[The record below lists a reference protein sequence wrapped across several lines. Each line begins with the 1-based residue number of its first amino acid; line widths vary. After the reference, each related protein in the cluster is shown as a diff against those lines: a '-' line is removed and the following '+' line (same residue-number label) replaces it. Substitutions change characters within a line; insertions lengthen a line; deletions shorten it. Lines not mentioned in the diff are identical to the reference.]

1 MRLNSFLFLA
11 LLVAIPAQAQDSGS
25 LAEPARTPSADEA
38 PELVRSYQES
48 ITPDDLA
55 AHLYYFASD
64 YFEGRETA
72 TRGQKMAAGYLAS
85 QYRKMGLAPAGTAS
99 TDDAR
104 APSAYLQPFPL
115 YGTRQSG
122 SAVTVKGGPSSTFS
136 ATDRDGHSVLVFG
149 NAPET
154 SAGVVFGGYGIADAD
169 LGYDDFAAMGEAGID
184 YKSSWLLI
192 LGDEP
197 LRDAETSLLKTEDGK
212 PSRWSSSPNV
222 KLRYLFQNGLPAG
235 ILLVG
240 DSSPRAE
247 RSVAE
252 LADAEA
258 GDLGGVGSLSL
269 EPQAGNGRSTPPILV
284 ISTEF
289 ANAILAPSGKTVEG
303 LQSEINAGP
312 EPVVFQVDDAE
323 VSATIETEK
332 YETTSENVIAFIEG
346 SDPDLKDQV
355 VVISSHYDHVGM
367 TGNPPGEDQVY
378 NGADDDGS
386 GTVAVLEIAEA
397 FVRAREAGHGPRRS
411 IAFLNVSGEEKG
423 LLGSRYYTDTEPVFD
438 LENTVAN
445 LNIDMIGR
453 VDPTHPGDSDDYVYI
468 IGSNLISQEL
478 HDTNVRM
485 NALLGTNLDLNE
497 RFNSKDDP
505 NQFYRRSD
513 HWNFGKHEI
522 PFIFFFTGTHEDYH
536 GADDE
541 PDKIEYERLARI
553 SQLIFGTA
561 WQLANQDERPA
572 VSGTGFN

>member
-1 MRLNSFLFLA
+1 MRALLLIFSA
-11 LLVAIPAQAQDSGS
+11 LLVMPAQAQDRAPM
-25 LAEPARTPSADEA
+25 AEPAKTPSADQA
-38 PELVRSYQES
+38 PDLVRTYQDS
-48 ITPDDLA
+48 ITPNDLA
-55 AHLYYFASD
+55 AHLYYIASD
-64 YFEGRETA
+64 DFEGRETS
-72 TRGQKMAAGYLAS
+72 TRGQKMAAAYLAS
-85 QYRKMGLAPAGTAS
+85 QYRRMGLAPAGTAA
-99 TDDAR
+99 TEDAR
-104 APSAYLQPFPL
+104 SPSAYLQPFPL
-115 YGTRQSG
+115 YGTRQTG
-122 SAVTVKGGPSSTFS
+122 STVSVKDGPSSTFS
-136 ATDRDGHSVLVFG
+136 AADRDGHSVLVFG

-154 SAGVVFGGYGIADAD
+154 TADVVFGGYGIADSG
-169 LGYDDFAAMGEAGID
+169 LGYDDYAAMSEAGIE
-184 YKSSWLLI
+184 YQTSWLMI
-192 LGDEP
+192 LADEP
-197 LRDAETSLLKTEDGK
+197 LADAETSLLDTEDGG
-212 PSRWSSSPNV
+212 PSRWSGGVNT
-222 KLRYLFQNGLPAG
+222 KLRHLFQTGLPAG
-235 ILLVG
+235 VLLVG
-240 DSSPRAE
+240 DSSPLAE

-258 GDLGGVGSLSL
+258 AGLGGVGSLSL
-269 EPQAGNGRSTPPILV
+269 DPPSGEGRSTPPMLV
-284 ISTEF
+284 ISTEL
-289 ANAILAPSGKTVEG
+289 ANAILAPSGRTVAQVQAEIAEG
-303 LQSEINAGP
+303 LK
-312 EPVVFQVDDAE
+312 PVVFEVEGAE
-323 VSATIETEK
+323 VSATVEREA

-346 SDPDLKDQV
+346 SDPNLKDEV
-355 VVISSHYDHVGM
+355 VVVSSHYDHVGM

-397 FVRAREAGHGPRRS
+397 FSRAREAGHGPRRS

-423 LLGSRYYTDTEPVFD
+423 LLGSRYYTDTEPVFA

-485 NALLGTNLDLNE
+485 NTLLGTNLDLNE
-497 RFNSKDDP
+497 RFNSIDDP
-505 NQFYRRSD
+505 NRFYRRSD

-561 WQLANQDERPA
+561 WQLANQDDRPA
-572 VSGTGFN
+572 VSGAGFN